1 MGRLTGE
8 RRALAAALLAM
19 YGFLYLLVSLQA
31 PEGWGPA
38 FGSLS
43 FIYATGFVGVVAG
56 YFWARWF
63 VVGLGLSGFMT
74 GVISLL
80 QLGVI
85 EPSLVFYAGTH
96 LAVTGLL
103 WGNGMAKH
111 FDGRQEW
118 RKKFHLDESATNRL
132 GKSVIRVGVSLP
144 YVVLFA
150 LAPREGSEL
159 AMLGGA
165 TVLAGAWALSQMRS
179 WALPALGA
187 GALTMLV
194 SAIGEPMLIPLK
206 GDIAMNLDLL
216 ACGAIGFTMLALAP
230 FVNPVIK
237 FLKADD

>member
-1 MGRLTGE
+1 
-8 RRALAAALLAM
+8 M
-19 YGFLYLLVSLQA
+19 YGFLYLLVTMQA
-31 PEGWGPA
+31 PEGWGAA

-63 VVGLGLSGFMT
+63 VVGLGISGFMT

-80 QLGVI
+80 QLGVM

-111 FDGRQEW
+111 FDGKPEW
-118 RKKFHLDESATNRL
+118 RKKFHLDENATNRL

-159 AMLGGA
+159 AIIGGA
-165 TVLAGAWALSQMRS
+165 SVLFGAWGLSKMRT
-179 WALPALGA
+179 WALPAMAVGA
-187 GALTMLV
+187 ITMLIA
-194 SAIGEPMLIPLK
+194 AIGEPMLVPLQERV
-206 GDIAMNLDLL
+206 AMNLDLV
-216 ACGAIGFTMLALAP
+216 AFGAIGFTMLALAP
-230 FVNPVIK
+230 FAGPVFN